1 MLENYARCTYLF
13 QSPRSGKFVSNF
25 QEIQLPKVEFL
36 FQSPRSGKFV
46 SDLLITEVGSI
57 VAEGKEFQSP
67 RSGKI
72 VSDANEKTRIYKNF
86 SPKVSIP

>member
-1 MLENYARCTYLF
+1 MQMKKLEFTKI
-13 QSPRSGKFVSNF
+13 S
-25 QEIQLPKVEFL
+25 LPK

-46 SDLLITEVGSI
+46 SDYIDDDEFTDV
-57 VAEGKEFQSP
+57 VQTRPKFQSP